1 MITTPLDPK
10 VRHRLT
16 TESNI
21 WLATVRPNGAPHL
34 APIWFVWVE
43 GKVYVCTSVD
53 SVKARNLQANPSVSL
68 ALENGNAPVVLEGRA
83 CFTSIESVPPAVIEA
98 FQRKYDWN
106 IVTDTTYNQVIEIEP
121 MKIRA

>member
-43 GKVYVCTSVD
+43 GRVYVCTSAD
-53 SVKARNLQANPSVSL
+53 SVKARNLQANPSLSL
-68 ALENGNAPVVLEGRA
+68 ALENGNAPVVLEGHARFA
-83 CFTSIESVPPAVIEA
+83 SIESVPSAVVDA

-106 IVTDTTYNQVIEIEP
+106 ILTDTTYNQVIEIEL
-121 MKIRA
+121 MKIRS

>member
-10 VRHRLT
+10 VKHRLT

-21 WLATVRPNGAPHL
+21 WLATARPNGTPHL

-43 GKVYVCTSVD
+43 GRVYVCTSAD

-106 IVTDTTYNQVIEIEP
+106 ILTDNTYNQLIEIEP

>member
-1 MITTPLDPK
+1 M
-10 VRHRLT
+10 
-16 TESNI
+16 
-21 WLATVRPNGAPHL
+21 
-34 APIWFVWVE
+34 
-43 GKVYVCTSVD
+43 YVCTSVD

-121 MKIRA
+121 MKIRV

>member
-10 VRHRLT
+10 VKHRLT

-21 WLATVRPNGAPHL
+21 WLATARPNGTPHL

-43 GKVYVCTSVD
+43 GRVYVCTSAD
-53 SVKARNLQANPSVSL
+53 SVKARNLRTNPSVSF

-106 IVTDTTYNQVIEIEP
+106 ILTDNTYNQLIEIEP
-121 MKIRA
+121 MKIRS

>member
-1 MITTPLDPK
+1 M
-10 VRHRLT
+10 T

-21 WLATVRPNGAPHL
+21 WLATVRPNGTPHL

-43 GKVYVCTSVD
+43 GRVYVCTAAD
-53 SVKARNLQANPSVSL
+53 SVKARNLQATPSVSL

-83 CFTSIESVPPAVIEA
+83 HFATIESVPPAVIEA

-106 IVTDTTYNQVIEIEP
+106 IVTDTTYTQVIEIEL
-121 MKIRA
+121 MKIRS

>member
-21 WLATVRPNGAPHL
+21 WLATVRPNGTPHL

-106 IVTDTTYNQVIEIEP
+106 ILTDNTYNQLIEIEP
-121 MKIRA
+121 MKIRS

>member
-10 VRHRLT
+10 VKHRLS

-21 WLATVRPNGAPHL
+21 WLATVRPNGTPHL

-43 GKVYVCTSVD
+43 GRVYVCTSAD
-53 SVKARNLQANPSVSL
+53 SVKARNLQANPSVTC
-68 ALENGNAPVVLEGRA
+68 ALENGNAPVVLEGHARP
-83 CFTSIESVPPAVIEA
+83 IESVPPAVIEA

-106 IVTDTTYNQVIEIEP
+106 IRTDATYDQVIEIEP
-121 MKIRA
+121 MKIRS

>member
-10 VRHRLT
+10 VKQRLT

-21 WLATVRPNGAPHL
+21 WLATVRADYTPHL
-34 APIWFVWVE
+34 APIWFVWID
-43 GKVYVCTSVD
+43 GKVYVCTAAS
-53 SVKARNLQANPSVSL
+53 SVKARNMQANSSVTF

-83 CFTSIESVPPAVIEA
+83 RPIGSVPPAVIDA

-106 IVTDTTYNQVIEIEP
+106 IVTDTTYDQVIEIEP
-121 MKIRA
+121 LKIRA

>member
-10 VRHRLT
+10 VKHRLT

-21 WLATVRPNGAPHL
+21 WLATVRPNGTPHL

-43 GKVYVCTSVD
+43 DKAYVCTSAE
-53 SVKARNLQANPSVSL
+53 SVKARNMQAQPIVSFS
-68 ALENGNAPVVLEGRA
+68 LENGNAPVVLEGRA
-83 CFTSIESVPPAVIEA
+83 HPIESVPPVVVDA

-106 IVTDTTYNQVIEIEP
+106 IVTDTTYTQVIEIEL
-121 MKIRA
+121 MKIRS

>member
-83 CFTSIESVPPAVIEA
+83 CFTSIESVPPAVVEA

>member
-10 VRHRLT
+10 VQHRLT

-21 WLATVRPNGAPHL
+21 WLASIRADNTPHL
-34 APIWFVWVE
+34 VPIWFVWVD
-43 GKVYVCTSVD
+43 GKAYVCTAAD
-53 SVKARNLQANPSVSL
+53 SVKARNLLANPNVSF
-68 ALENGNAPVVLEGRA
+68 ALENGNAPVVLEGCA
-83 CFTSIESVPPAVIEA
+83 QPIESAPPAVIEA

-106 IVTDTTYNQVIEIEP
+106 IETDSTYNQLIEIEP

>member
-10 VRHRLT
+10 VKHRLT

-21 WLATVRPNGAPHL
+21 WLATARPNGTPHL

-43 GKVYVCTSVD
+43 GRVYVCTSAD
-53 SVKARNLQANPSVSL
+53 SVKARNLRTNPSVSF

>member
-1 MITTPLDPK
+1 MITTPLGPK

-21 WLATVRPNGAPHL
+21 WLATVRPNGTPHL

-43 GKVYVCTSVD
+43 DKAYVCTSAE
-53 SVKARNLQANPSVSL
+53 SVKARNMQAQPIVSFS
-68 ALENGNAPVVLEGRA
+68 LENGNAPVVLEGRA
-83 CFTSIESVPPAVIEA
+83 HLIESVPPVVVDA

-106 IVTDTTYNQVIEIEP
+106 ILTDTTFDQVIEIEP